1 MNRTRA
7 FLLAAGLAAFLAP
20 PAATQPA
27 AERDGPLSD
36 VDLLLKQARREIGQ
50 FEQGGG
56 SKQDARH
63 PVATWVDKLWAF
75 RERDPGTRAAGKATA
90 EAIHLLVH
98 ADRLSEVETRAD
110 GLAADDPA
118 WEFLAGFLFE
128 AAAVKK
134 DYSFLVRKLDAV
146 VAQQRVQ
153 KVRGSLH
160 YHLGR
165 GQAKAGNLEA
175 ARAALKAALQE
186 AAGTPLAKDA
196 ETALHELDNLG
207 YGQPAPAFAGRAR
220 DGSRVALS
228 DLRGRVV
235 LLVFWAST

>member
-20 PAATQPA
+20 SGATQPA
-27 AERDGPLSD
+27 AGRDGPLSD
-36 VDLLLKQARREIGQ
+36 VDEVLKQARSEIAQ
-50 FEQGGG
+50 FEKGGG
-56 SKQDARH
+56 SKQDVRH
-63 PVATWVDKLWAF
+63 PVAAWVDRLWAF
-75 RERDPGTRAAGKATA
+75 RDKDPGTRAAGKATA

-98 ADRLSEVETRAD
+98 ADRFSVVETRAER
-110 GLAADDPA
+110 LAADDPA

-128 AAAVKK
+128 AATIKK
-134 DYSFLVRKLDAV
+134 DYGFLVRKLGTV
-146 VAQQRVQ
+146 VEQQRVH

-165 GQAKAGNLEA
+165 GHAKAGNVEA

-207 YGQPAPAFAGRAR
+207 YGHPAPAFTAQAR
-220 DGSRVALS
+220 DGSRIALS
-228 DLRGRVV
+228 DFRGRVV